1 MNIITLKN
9 KMKWAMGTSLL
20 LYLVYFLCR
29 YMFIHLHGMKEWPFD
44 LLVFGL
50 IIISVAAFLNARRVM
65 VLTVVGYIGGFAM
78 GIMFGIDGVDPG
90 GGKTNNKWL
99 IWTLSFIIIILVGV
113 IWEMLNKYFIKN
125 R

>member
-1 MNIITLKN
+1 MNIITLKS
-9 KMKWAMGTSLL
+9 KVKWAMATSLL

-50 IIISVAAFLNARRVM
+50 IIITVAAFFNARRVM

-78 GIMFGIDGVDPG
+78 GIMFGVDGVDPG
-90 GGKTNNKWL
+90 GGKTNNRCSS
-99 IWTLSFIIIILVGV
+99 IVPISS
-113 IWEMLNKYFIKN
+113 YFEHFTI
-125 R
+125 RYCIYSGTAFS